1 MVDFKSIETF
11 LWVVTLGSFRGAA
24 QRLTLPSPPSRSGSP
39 SSNAKWGEAVEPR
52 SPRGSPTPSGRQLM
66 VYAEK
71 LIGLR
76 SEMMADVGDRSAMR
90 GVMRLGVAETIVHT
104 WLSRLIKSVNTAYPN
119 LSLEIEVDITPNLSA
134 RLLAQEIEL
143 AFVLGPL
150 SASSVRNRSAVRLS
164 DRLSGQPRTRPR
176 RGSLTV
182 HDLAKFPIITFPR
195 KTQPYEIVRSLF
207 NRPDL
212 PPIRLHAS
220 ASLATVIHM
229 AIEGLGIA
237 VIPTAIVENELAA
250 RAVATALDRSE
261 NLAADVF
268 GELAGIPRYDRG
280 RARRRSRRPKSR
292 GRAPRLTCR
301 RRRVIE
307 KQPPYPK
314 VWEQPHEP
322 HRVQSADTIPPG
334 SGTRFTK
341 PRNSAPHPRAECG
354 G

>member
-24 QRLTLPSPPSRSGSP
+24 QRLNTTQPAISQRIAQLEREMGVKLLSREHRM
-39 SSNAKWGEAVEPR
+39 A
-52 SPRGSPTPSGRQLM
+52 SPTPSGRQLM

-76 SEMMADVGDRSAMR
+76 SEMMAEVGDRSATR

-104 WLSRLIKSVNTAYPN
+104 WLPRLIKSVNTAYPN

-143 AFVLGPL
+143 AFVVGPL
-150 SASSVRNRSAVRLS
+150 SAAGVRNRVLCDYPIGFLASPALG
-164 DRLSGQPRTRPR
+164 LGNAP
-176 RGSLTV
+176 LTV
-182 HDLAKFPIITFPR
+182 RDLAKFPIITFPR

-237 VIPTAIVENELAA
+237 VIPTAIIENELADGRLQLLSTDLKISPLTFSA
-250 RAVATALDRSE
+250 SWLASPDTVAVELV
-261 NLAADVF
+261 AD
-268 GELAGIPRYDRG
+268 LAGKIAQSSALVDAPAL
-280 RARRRSRRPKSR
+280 AR
-292 GRAPRLTCR
+292 
-301 RRRVIE
+301 
-307 KQPPYPK
+307 
-314 VWEQPHEP
+314 H
-322 HRVQSADTIPPG
+322 
-334 SGTRFTK
+334 
-341 PRNSAPHPRAECG
+341 
-354 G
+354 

>member
-24 QRLTLPSPPSRSGSP
+24 QRLNTTQPAISQRIAQLEREMGVKLLSREHRM
-39 SSNAKWGEAVEPR
+39 A
-52 SPRGSPTPSGRQLM
+52 SPTPSGRQLM

-76 SEMMADVGDRSAMR
+76 SEMMAEVGDRSATR

-104 WLSRLIKSVNTAYPN
+104 WLPRLIKSVNAAYPN

-143 AFVLGPL
+143 AFVVGPL
-150 SASSVRNRSAVRLS
+150 SAAGVCNRVLCDYPIGLLASPALG
-164 DRLSGQPRTRPR
+164 LGTGP
-176 RGSLTV
+176 LTV

-207 NRPDL
+207 NRPEL

-237 VIPTAIVENELAA
+237 VIPTAIVENELADGRLQLLSTDLKISPLTFSA
-250 RAVATALDRSE
+250 SWLASPDTVAVELV
-261 NLAADVF
+261 AD
-268 GELAGIPRYDRG
+268 LAGKIAQSSALVD
-280 RARRRSRRPKSR
+280 
-292 GRAPRLTCR
+292 APPLAG
-301 RRRVIE
+301 
-307 KQPPYPK
+307 
-314 VWEQPHEP
+314 H
-322 HRVQSADTIPPG
+322 
-334 SGTRFTK
+334 
-341 PRNSAPHPRAECG
+341 
-354 G
+354 

>member
-24 QRLTLPSPPSRSGSP
+24 QRLNTTQPAISQRIAQLEREMGVKLLSREHRM
-39 SSNAKWGEAVEPR
+39 A
-52 SPRGSPTPSGRQLM
+52 SPTPSGRQLM

-76 SEMMADVGDRSAMR
+76 SEMMAEVGDRSATR

-150 SASSVRNRSAVRLS
+150 SISSVRNRPLCDYPIGFLASPSLG
-164 DRLSGQPRTRPR
+164 LGNGP
-176 RGSLTV
+176 LTV

-237 VIPTAIVENELAA
+237 VIPTAIVENELADGRLQLLSTDLKISPLTFSA
-250 RAVATALDRSE
+250 SWLASPDTVAVELV
-261 NLAADVF
+261 AD
-268 GELAGIPRYDRG
+268 LAGKIAQS
-280 RARRRSRRPKSR
+280 RALVD
-292 GRAPRLTCR
+292 APPLAG
-301 RRRVIE
+301 
-307 KQPPYPK
+307 
-314 VWEQPHEP
+314 H
-322 HRVQSADTIPPG
+322 
-334 SGTRFTK
+334 
-341 PRNSAPHPRAECG
+341 
-354 G
+354 

>member
-1 MVDFKSIETF
+1 MADFKSIETF

-24 QRLTLPSPPSRSGSP
+24 QRLNTTQPAISQRIAQLEREMGVKLL
-39 SSNAKWGEAVEPR
+39 NRDHRVA
-52 SPRGSPTPSGRQLM
+52 SPTTSGRQLM

-76 SEMMADVGDRSAMR
+76 SEMMAEVGDRSAMR

-150 SASSVRNRSAVRLS
+150 SISSVRNRPLCDYPIGFLASPSLG
-164 DRLSGQPRTRPR
+164 LGNGP
-176 RGSLTV
+176 LTV

-207 NRPDL
+207 NRPEL

-237 VIPTAIVENELAA
+237 VIPTAIVENELADGRLQLLA
-250 RAVATALDRSE
+250 TDLKISPLTFSASWLASPDTVAVELVA
-261 NLAADVF
+261 
-268 GELAGIPRYDRG
+268 GLAGKIAQSSALVD
-280 RARRRSRRPKSR
+280 
-292 GRAPRLTCR
+292 APPLAG
-301 RRRVIE
+301 
-307 KQPPYPK
+307 
-314 VWEQPHEP
+314 H
-322 HRVQSADTIPPG
+322 
-334 SGTRFTK
+334 
-341 PRNSAPHPRAECG
+341 
-354 G
+354 

>member
-24 QRLTLPSPPSRSGSP
+24 QRLNTTQPAISQRIAQLEREMGVKLL
-39 SSNAKWGEAVEPR
+39 NRDHRVA
-52 SPRGSPTPSGRQLM
+52 SPTTSGRQLM

-76 SEMMADVGDRSAMR
+76 SEMMAEVGDRSAMR

-150 SASSVRNRSAVRLS
+150 SLSSVRNRPLCDYPIGFLASPSLG
-164 DRLSGQPRTRPR
+164 LGNGP
-176 RGSLTV
+176 LTV

-237 VIPTAIVENELAA
+237 VIPTAIVENELADGRLQLLSTDLKISPLTFSA
-250 RAVATALDRSE
+250 SWLASPDTVAVELVADLASKIAQSSALVD
-261 NLAADVF
+261 APP
-268 GELAGIPRYDRG
+268 LAG
-280 RARRRSRRPKSR
+280 
-292 GRAPRLTCR
+292 
-301 RRRVIE
+301 
-307 KQPPYPK
+307 
-314 VWEQPHEP
+314 H
-322 HRVQSADTIPPG
+322 
-334 SGTRFTK
+334 
-341 PRNSAPHPRAECG
+341 
-354 G
+354 

>member
-11 LWVVTLGSFRGAA
+11 LWVVTLGSFRGAG
-24 QRLTLPSPPSRSGSP
+24 QRLNTTQPAISQRIAQLEREVGVKLLSREHRI
-39 SSNAKWGEAVEPR
+39 A
-52 SPRGSPTPSGRQLM
+52 SPTPSGRQLM

-76 SEMMADVGDRSAMR
+76 SEMIAAVGDRSATR
-90 GVMRLGVAETIVHT
+90 GVLRLGVAETIVHT

-150 SASSVRNRSAVRLS
+150 SVSSVRNRPLCDYPIGFLASPSLG
-164 DRLSGQPRTRPR
+164 LGNGP
-176 RGSLTV
+176 LTV

-237 VIPTAIVENELAA
+237 VIPNAIVQNELADGRLQLLHTNVKMTPLTFTA
-250 RAVATALDRSE
+250 SWLTTPDTIAVERVA
-261 NLAADVF
+261 
-268 GELAGIPRYDRG
+268 ELASQI
-280 RARRRSRRPKSR
+280 AQAS
-292 GRAPRLTCR
+292 
-301 RRRVIE
+301 
-307 KQPPYPK
+307 
-314 VWEQPHEP
+314 
-322 HRVQSADTIPPG
+322 
-334 SGTRFTK
+334 
-341 PRNSAPHPRAECG
+341 
-354 G
+354 

>member
-1 MVDFKSIETF
+1 MVDFKSLETF

-24 QRLTLPSPPSRSGSP
+24 QRLNTTQPAISQRIAQLERELGVKLL
-39 SSNAKWGEAVEPR
+39 NRDHRVA
-52 SPRGSPTPSGRQLM
+52 SPTTSGRQLM

-76 SEMMADVGDRSAMR
+76 SEMMAEVGDRSAMR

-150 SASSVRNRSAVRLS
+150 SVSSVRNRPLCDYPIGFLASPSLG
-164 DRLSGQPRTRPR
+164 LGNGP
-176 RGSLTV
+176 LTV

-237 VIPTAIVENELAA
+237 VIPTAIVENELADGRLQLLSTDLKISPLTFSA
-250 RAVATALDRSE
+250 SWLASPDTVAVELV
-261 NLAADVF
+261 AD
-268 GELAGIPRYDRG
+268 LAGKIAQS
-280 RARRRSRRPKSR
+280 RALVD
-292 GRAPRLTCR
+292 APPLAG
-301 RRRVIE
+301 
-307 KQPPYPK
+307 
-314 VWEQPHEP
+314 H
-322 HRVQSADTIPPG
+322 
-334 SGTRFTK
+334 
-341 PRNSAPHPRAECG
+341 
-354 G
+354 

>member
-24 QRLTLPSPPSRSGSP
+24 QRLNTTQPAISQRIAQLEREMGVKLL
-39 SSNAKWGEAVEPR
+39 NRDHRVA
-52 SPRGSPTPSGRQLM
+52 SPTTSGRQLM

-76 SEMMADVGDRSAMR
+76 SEMMAEVGDRSAMR

-150 SASSVRNRSAVRLS
+150 SVSSVRNRALCDYPIGFLASPSLG
-164 DRLSGQPRTRPR
+164 LGNGP
-176 RGSLTV
+176 LTV

-237 VIPTAIVENELAA
+237 VIPTAIVENELADGRLQLLSTDLKISPLTFSA
-250 RAVATALDRSE
+250 SWLASPDTVAVELVAD
-261 NLAADVF
+261 LASKIAQSSASVDAPP
-268 GELAGIPRYDRG
+268 LAG
-280 RARRRSRRPKSR
+280 
-292 GRAPRLTCR
+292 
-301 RRRVIE
+301 
-307 KQPPYPK
+307 
-314 VWEQPHEP
+314 H
-322 HRVQSADTIPPG
+322 
-334 SGTRFTK
+334 
-341 PRNSAPHPRAECG
+341 
-354 G
+354 

>member
-24 QRLTLPSPPSRSGSP
+24 QRLNTTQPAISQRIAQLEREMGVKLL
-39 SSNAKWGEAVEPR
+39 NRDHRVA
-52 SPRGSPTPSGRQLM
+52 SPTTSGRQLM

-76 SEMMADVGDRSAMR
+76 SEMMAEVGDRSAMR

-150 SASSVRNRSAVRLS
+150 SVSSVRNRPLCDYPIGFLASPSLG
-164 DRLSGQPRTRPR
+164 LGNGP
-176 RGSLTV
+176 LTV

-237 VIPTAIVENELAA
+237 VIPTAIVENELADGRLQLLSTDLKISPLTFSA
-250 RAVATALDRSE
+250 SWLASPDTVAVELVADLASKIAQSSALVD
-261 NLAADVF
+261 APP
-268 GELAGIPRYDRG
+268 LAG
-280 RARRRSRRPKSR
+280 
-292 GRAPRLTCR
+292 
-301 RRRVIE
+301 
-307 KQPPYPK
+307 
-314 VWEQPHEP
+314 H
-322 HRVQSADTIPPG
+322 
-334 SGTRFTK
+334 
-341 PRNSAPHPRAECG
+341 
-354 G
+354 